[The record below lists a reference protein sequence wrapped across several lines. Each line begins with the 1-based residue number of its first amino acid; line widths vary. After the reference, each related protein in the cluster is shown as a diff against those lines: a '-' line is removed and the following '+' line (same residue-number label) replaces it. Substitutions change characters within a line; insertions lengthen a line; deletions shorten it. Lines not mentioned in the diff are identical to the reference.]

1 MSNPFVPDVDTLGN
15 LKPISKVVFSLGS
28 NQGNSVDILQ
38 SAVTALADTPD
49 LIPVDLS
56 SVYVTKP
63 VGAVVDQP
71 DFLNLVLVAETVIE
85 PSILLERA
93 HAIEAGLGRTRDIV
107 GGPRTL
113 DIDLVMYG
121 HRTVDTDE
129 MTLPHP
135 RAHERAFVL
144 VPWLEIDPE
153 AEIESRGSVK
163 DLLAG
168 LDTSGVVRSDEVI
181 ELP

>member
-153 AEIESRGSVK
+153 AEIEGRGSVK

-168 LDTSGVVRSDEVI
+168 LDNSGVVRSDEVI

>member
-15 LKPISKVVFSLGS
+15 LKPIAKVVFSLGS
-28 NQGNSVDILQ
+28 NQGNSVDLLQ
-38 SAVTALADTPD
+38 SAVNSLADTPD

-63 VGAVVDQP
+63 EGAVIEQP
-71 DFLNLVLVAETVIE
+71 DFLNMVLVAETVIE
-85 PSILLERA
+85 PAILLERA
-93 HAIEAGLGRTRDIV
+93 HAIEAGLGRTRDVV

-113 DIDLVMYG
+113 DIDLIMVG
-121 HRTVDTDE
+121 KRTVNSDA

-144 VPWLEIDPE
+144 VPWLEIDPD
-153 AEIESRGSVK
+153 AE
-163 DLLAG
+163 LAG
-168 LDTSGVVRSDEVI
+168 HGRIADLVAGMDISGVVKSDEVV

>member
-153 AEIESRGSVK
+153 AEIEGRGSVK

>member
-38 SAVTALADTPD
+38 SAVNALADTPD

-63 VGAVVDQP
+63 VGAVIEQP
-71 DFLNLVLVAETVIE
+71 DFLNMVLVAETVIE

-93 HAIEAGLGRTRDIV
+93 HAIEAGLGRTRDVV

-121 HRTVDTDE
+121 HRTVATDD

-153 AEIESRGSVK
+153 GEIEGKGTVK
-163 DLLAG
+163 ELLAG
-168 LDTSGVVRSDEVI
+168 LDTTGVVKSDEVV

>member
-135 RAHERAFVL
+135 
-144 VPWLEIDPE
+144 
-153 AEIESRGSVK
+153 
-163 DLLAG
+163 
-168 LDTSGVVRSDEVI
+168 
-181 ELP
+181 

>member
-28 NQGNSVDILQ
+28 NQGNSVDLLQ

-63 VGAVVDQP
+63 VGAVIEQP
-71 DFLNLVLVAETVIE
+71 DFLNMVLVAETVIE
-85 PSILLERA
+85 PAILLERA
-93 HAIEAGLGRTRDIV
+93 HAIEAGLGRTRDVV

-113 DIDLVMYG
+113 DIDLIMVG
-121 HRTVDTDE
+121 KRTVDTDD

-144 VPWLEIDPE
+144 VPWLEVDPD
-153 AEIESRGSVK
+153 AELAGHGKIA
-163 DLLAG
+163 DLVAG
-168 LDTSGVVRSDEVI
+168 LDVSGVVKSDEVV

>member
-135 RAHERAFVL
+135 RAHERAFAL

-153 AEIESRGSVK
+153 AEIEGRGSVK

-168 LDTSGVVRSDEVI
+168 LDNSGVVRSDEVI

>member
-28 NQGNSVDILQ
+28 NQGNSAELLQ
-38 SAVTALADTPD
+38 SAINALADTPD
-49 LIPVDLS
+49 LIPVELS

-63 VGAVVDQP
+63 VGSVQDQP

-85 PSILLERA
+85 PSILLDRA
-93 HAIEAGLGRTRDIV
+93 HAIEAGLGRTRDV
-107 GGPRTL
+107 PGGPRTI
-113 DIDLVMYG
+113 DIDLITFG
-121 HRTVDTDE
+121 RRTSDKPELV
-129 MTLPHP
+129 LPHP

-144 VPWLEIDPE
+144 VPWLEIDPDGE
-153 AEIESRGSVK
+153 LTGVGRIDELVK
-163 DLLAG
+163 QVDV
-168 LDTSGVVRSDEVI
+168 SGVVKSDEVV